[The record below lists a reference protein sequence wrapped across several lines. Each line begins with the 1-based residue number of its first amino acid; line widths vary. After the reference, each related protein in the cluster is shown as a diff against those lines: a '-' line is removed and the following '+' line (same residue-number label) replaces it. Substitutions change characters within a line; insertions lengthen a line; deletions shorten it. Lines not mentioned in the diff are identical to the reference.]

1 MIRRL
6 VCLALAG
13 ILASATAG
21 AAIRRE
27 INGGGSGGGYSPG
40 GAPPLPRVFRPDFT
54 EEEPYRNPDMGPLGV
69 VLSNG
74 EFQLSVTDLEIPG
87 RGFPFRL
94 ERTYRSKRDSL
105 GSPLGMGWHL
115 SLDEYLHAG
124 IWVDE
129 YGDGH
134 SAIQWTMGNG
144 WRELWVNV
152 DGTDYQPFGGFF
164 GKIRSLGD
172 GGYQIRYSDGT
183 VKTFGLAMARP
194 PENGPVWVLTR
205 LEDRNGNALS
215 IRFRQPAGSTTQL
228 IDTITDTLGR
238 NITFAYDGADRLI
251 AVTDFAGRRIDYG
264 YDGLDHL
271 VSVKAPAVTG
281 TPNGNDFCDAGCP
294 SARKTTLY
302 RYAAGDGCTEPN
314 LLHNLTAIISPRG
327 EQFLTN
333 RYAAAADPRCG
344 EVSGSGP
351 TLDFV
356 KEQRYG
362 EGTVRYDY
370 RFLNPTDPGLET
382 AVLETT
388 VTDRNGNE
396 QAHEFNRHGN
406 PLRVVTR
413 TNRGIRTLEGSDE
426 GDYVVTYH
434 YVEHGGGMISWRTE
448 AGGLNVD
455 AAGRLVR
462 YDEGMTVRNVYD
474 QQNPDVFQRGNLLS
488 VVRTPDGGRGAAQE
502 SLVTSFTYEPL
513 FNQPSSVV
521 DPRNHR
527 VSILYDY
534 QEGSWASLTAGAPPP
549 ASLDP
554 AWWKQDEIRGF
565 LESGGHGNLGDLN
578 GDGYHRGGN
587 AVRLSQGSITHAD
600 GTGSEEIVTTLAYN
614 GFGLPT
620 IRRDAEF
627 NETRFLYYAE
637 NDPDGNGTPSP
648 SPADGRVLSA
658 AAGSG
663 GGGYLQRQIQD
674 ATPAMALPSPPPLQG
689 RGSGQNPPPQNVVS
703 TFAYDPVGNL
713 RSLTDG
719 RGVRTDYFVNA
730 LNQIIQTTRTAG
742 SADPGLPPFGIRE
755 QFRYDA
761 ANNLVQRRQERR
773 DDASATPVDRW
784 ITTDT
789 TYDALDRKV
798 AETLST
804 DDVPA
809 LRLTTSFAYDG
820 NGNLRKTNFPAGNAV
835 LRFYDER
842 DLLFREVALK
852 TPSPDPADMSFEPAA
867 DSVTRFDYEGSG
879 KVIRRIDP
887 EGHPTLLGYDGY
899 GRQMVSFDAAFQR
912 TALAYDAGGNLI
924 SRVVTGSLGGATPAP
939 SGPPA
944 APFPEISSQRFFHDE
959 LGHLRRTDTKFFR
972 YIGENQILLTT
983 DSHAGL
989 TVTPDPAAEPAPA
1002 AGDGWTT
1009 RWARFDRLG
1018 RTVEETDDSGHRTET
1033 RYDGLGRALRLS
1045 RNPVAP
1051 FVYTPGGADER
1062 NAIQYVYDAAGNVV
1076 EILETEWGSDRT
1088 DPARPSR
1095 KLPPQQHRT
1104 TFRFD
1109 SLSRLVETKVA
1120 GRVGA
1125 APLNLTTTMAYDSR
1139 GNKIQ
1144 LTDPAGGRTKSFY
1157 DGLGRLR
1164 RTEAGYLWNGAVES
1178 VPAGQMN
1185 PANPDGKIT
1194 TRFDYDDNGRM
1205 IAMTDDNGRLT
1216 AFAYD
1221 GLNRR
1226 TRLTYPDGSSRNLVY
1241 DRDSLPALWEQ
1252 RGPNGG
1258 RLALTTRYDS
1268 LHRPIQKDVDNSGAP
1283 AFLGT
1288 RRQQFEYDGAGRATR
1303 AVDDTDL
1310 ADGVPDSEVLLAYDS
1325 LGDVSAETQGYR
1337 DAAGA
1342 ALSQGS
1348 TTVRSVYDGT
1358 GFRTRLI
1365 YPGGRVVSFVPD
1377 ELNRVSDLVDGYTGV
1392 TRYDYLGPRRLLNR
1406 LNPNG
1411 TKLTFLADAADDL
1424 ASGYDDARRI
1434 GDFATRSAAGSP
1446 AALAEFAYGY
1456 DAAGNRLYERRVHEP
1471 MGANWRGEI
1480 YEYDAL
1486 HRLTK
1491 RAEGI
1496 VNAAGALQGS
1506 AGTSQAFTLDGLG
1519 NWSSTKTNNTVF
1531 GNSVNLLNQ
1540 YKAFAG
1546 PRGETKLAYD
1556 IAGNLGGSVTGTN
1569 ERQFAYDFSNRLV
1582 LYLDAAQNLTTYR
1595 YDALGRRISKTLN
1608 GSSAVRFV
1616 YDGDRILEERDAGGS
1631 LVATYLNGPGI
1642 DEVLSRRRWSGGQP
1656 ADLFYHTNAVG
1667 SVTAVTS
1674 ASGQVVER
1682 YRYDAFGQVTFL
1694 TPASAAIV
1702 SSAVTNNV
1710 LFTGRYYDTES
1721 RLYDF
1726 RARTY
1731 DPYLGRFLQRDPLGE
1746 TASIN
1751 LYAYASGNPI
1761 NAADPTGMMTY
1772 PLGFMGQLLR
1782 QMDRPISGAGWS
1794 LQQKMQYRP
1803 GAYANHVNA
1812 NFDSFAAAQAE
1823 ENWYADYEREQA
1835 EWADKRARVAAHDI
1849 RNQVAESLKRSGS
1862 NVDHPKGIDILIVG
1876 LSQSILDEFAGT
1888 RNDTDLDTQAMNLI
1902 KAGHVVIVVNADD
1915 LATSALG
1922 PNFSSSA
1929 IDFLADQVMSLAGA
1943 SSSTRI
1949 NIEGFSRG
1957 TGASVSLTNEL
1968 TGDRSIDGGRISDFL
1983 IDPFVGEGSSNI
1995 KNTDVHTMLFYS
2007 ANFSPVKMVAPL
2019 FGYGR
2024 RVTQGNLQELTG
2036 TRFPT
2041 THGQMDSYAAGVLGL
2056 IDQAILGGP

>member
-13 ILASATAG
+13 ILASASAG
-21 AAIRRE
+21 AVHRRE
-27 INGGGSGGGYSPG
+27 ISGSGSGGGYSPG
-40 GAPPLPRVFRPDFT
+40 GGPPPGPTMFRPDFT

-74 EFQLSVTDLEIPG
+74 EFQLAVTDLEIPG

-94 ERTYRSKRDSL
+94 ERTYRSKRDGAGSL
-105 GSPLGMGWHL
+105 LGMGWHL
-115 SLDEYLHAG
+115 SYDEYLRAG

-129 YGDGH
+129 YGEGH

-144 WRELWVNV
+144 WRDLWVNV
-152 DGTDYQPFGGFF
+152 DGSGYQPFGGFF
-164 GKIRSLGD
+164 GKIRSLGA
-172 GGYQIRYSDGT
+172 GGFQIRYADGT
-183 VKTFGLAMARP
+183 VKTFGLATIRP
-194 PENGPVWVLTR
+194 PEEGLVWVLTR
-205 LEDRNGNALS
+205 MEDRNGNALS
-215 IRFRQPAGSTTQL
+215 IRFRPSAGSTAQR
-228 IDTITDTLGR
+228 IDTITDTMGR
-238 NITFAYDGADRLI
+238 NVSFAYDAADRLV

-264 YDGLDHL
+264 YDEFDHL

-294 SARKTTLY
+294 VPRKTTLY

-314 LLHNLTAIISPRG
+314 LLHNLTAVVSPRG

-344 EVSGSGP
+344 EISASAS

-362 EGTVRYDY
+362 DGTVRYGY
-370 RFLNPTDPGLET
+370 RFLNPSDSGLET

-396 QAHEFNRHGN
+396 QVHEFNRQGN

-413 TNRGIRTLEGSDE
+413 TNRGIRTFEGSDE

-434 YVEHGGGMISWRTE
+434 YVENGGGMISWRTE
-448 AGGLNVD
+448 SGGLNVD
-455 AAGRLVR
+455 AEGRVVP
-462 YDEGMTVRNVYD
+462 YDEGTTIQNVYD
-474 QQNPDVFQRGNLLS
+474 QQNPDIFQRGNLVS
-488 VVRTPDGGRGAAQE
+488 VTRTPDAGRGAAQE

-513 FNQPSSVV
+513 FNQPSSVA

-527 VSILYDY
+527 TSITYDY
-534 QEGSWASLTAGAPPP
+534 QEGSFASLTAGSPPP
-549 ASLDP
+549 ASVDP
-554 AWWKQDEIRGF
+554 AWWKQDEIRSF
-565 LESGGHGNLGDLN
+565 LENGGGNLGDQN
-578 GDGYHRGGN
+578 GDGYHRSGN
-587 AVRLSQGSITHAD
+587 AVRVSQGSITHA
-600 GTGSEEIVTTLAYN
+600 GGSRSEEIVTTLAYN

-620 IRRDAEF
+620 TRRDAEF
-627 NETRFLYYAE
+627 NESRFLYFAE
-637 NDPDGNGTPSP
+637 NDPDGNGTLSP

-674 ATPAMALPSPPPLQG
+674 ATPAMPLPSPPPLQG
-689 RGSGQNPPPQNVVS
+689 RESGQNPPPQNVVS
-703 TFAYDPVGNL
+703 TFAYDPAGNL

-719 RGVRTDYFVNA
+719 RGVRTDYVVNA
-730 LNQIIQTTRTAG
+730 LNQVVETVRAAA
-742 SADPGLPPFGIRE
+742 SADPGSPPFGIRE

-773 DDASATPVDRW
+773 DDASAAPVDRW
-784 ITTDT
+784 ITTDM
-789 TYDALDRKV
+789 TYDGLDRKLT
-798 AETLST
+798 ETLST

-809 LRLTTSFAYDG
+809 LRLTTAFAYDG
-820 NGNLRKTNFPAGNAV
+820 NGNLRKTIFPAGNV
-835 LRFYDER
+835 LLRFYDER

-852 TPSPDPADMSFEPAA
+852 SPSPDPADMSFDPAA
-867 DSVTRFDYEGSG
+867 DSVTRFDYQGSG

-887 EGHPTLLGYDGY
+887 EGHATLLGYDGY
-899 GRQMVSFDAAFQR
+899 NRQIVSFDAAFQR
-912 TALAYDAGGNLI
+912 TALAYDAGGNLV

-972 YIGENQILLTT
+972 YEGEAQIFLTT
-983 DSHAGL
+983 DANAGL
-989 TVTPDPAAEPAPA
+989 TTTPDPSEEPAPA

-1009 RWARFDRLG
+1009 RLARFDRLG
-1018 RTVEETDDSGHRTET
+1018 RTAEETDDGGRRTET
-1033 RYDGLGRALRLS
+1033 HYDGLGRVLRVS

-1051 FVYTPGGADER
+1051 FVYVPGGTDER
-1062 NAIQYVYDAAGNVV
+1062 NAIQYAYDADGNVV
-1076 EILETEWGSDRT
+1076 EILETEWGSDRS
-1088 DPARPSR
+1088 DPARPNR
-1095 KLPPQQHRT
+1095 KLPSQKHRT

-1109 SLSRLVETKVA
+1109 ALNRLVETTVV

-1125 APLNLTTTMAYDSR
+1125 APLNLTTAMAYDSR

-1164 RTEAGYLWNGAVES
+1164 RTEAGYLWNGAAES
-1178 VPAGQMN
+1178 VPAGLMN

-1194 TRFDYDDNGRM
+1194 TRFDYDANGRM

-1226 TRLTYPDGSSRNLVY
+1226 TGVTYPDGSSRNLGY
-1241 DRDSLPALWEQ
+1241 DRDSLPALWDQ
-1252 RGPNGG
+1252 LGPGAA
-1258 RLALTTRYDS
+1258 RLAVTTRYDA

-1283 AFLGT
+1283 TFLGT
-1288 RRQQFEYDGAGRATR
+1288 RRQRFEYDGAGRATR

-1310 ADGVPDSEVLLAYDS
+1310 ADGAPDSEVILAYDS
-1325 LGDVSAETQGYR
+1325 LGDVVTETQGYR
-1337 DAAGA
+1337 DATGA
-1342 ALSQGS
+1342 ALSQGAH
-1348 TTVRSVYDGT
+1348 TVRSVYNGA

-1365 YPGGRVVSFVPD
+1365 YPGGRAVTFVPD
-1377 ELNRVSDLVDGYTGV
+1377 ELDRVSDLLDGYTGL
-1392 TRYDYLGPRRLLNR
+1392 TRYDYLGPVRLLNR
-1406 LNPNG
+1406 LHPNG
-1411 TKLTFLADAADDL
+1411 TKLTLLADAADTL

-1434 GDFATRSAAGSP
+1434 VDFATRSAGGSP
-1446 AALAEFAYGY
+1446 AALAEFAYAY
-1456 DAAGNRLYERRVHEP
+1456 DAAGNRRYERRVHEP
-1471 MGANWRGEI
+1471 MGTNWKGEA
-1480 YEYDAL
+1480 YEYDVL

-1491 RAEGI
+1491 RSEGI
-1496 VNAAGALQGS
+1496 LNAAGALQGS
-1506 AGTSQAFTLDGLG
+1506 AGASQAFTLDGLG
-1519 NWSSTKTNNTVF
+1519 NWSSTKTNGTIFDNGVNT
-1531 GNSVNLLNQ
+1531 LNQ
-1540 YKAFAG
+1540 YKMFAG
-1546 PRGETKLAYD
+1546 PAGTAKLAYD
-1556 IAGNLGGSVTGTN
+1556 IAGNLSGAVTGGN

-1582 LYLDAAQNLTTYR
+1582 LHLDAGQNLTTYR

-1608 GSSAVRFV
+1608 GSSVTRFV
-1616 YDGDRILEERDAGGS
+1616 YDGDRIIEERDGGGS
-1631 LVATYLNGPGI
+1631 LVAAYLNGPGI
-1642 DEVLSRRRWSGGQP
+1642 DEVLSRRRWSGAQS

-1674 ASGQVVER
+1674 SSGQIVER
-1682 YRYDAFGQVTFL
+1682 YRYDSFGQVTFL
-1694 TPASAAIV
+1694 TAAGTAIV
-1702 SSAVTNNV
+1702 SSAVYNNV

-1751 LYAYASGNPI
+1751 LYAYASDNPI
-1761 NAADPTGMMTY
+1761 NAVDPTGTKTF
-1772 PLGFMGQLLR
+1772 PGGWAGRQLQGIAQRL
-1782 QMDRPISGAGWS
+1782 SGAGWS
-1794 LQQKMQYRP
+1794 VQQKMQYRP
-1803 GAYANHVNA
+1803 GHYANHVNA

-1823 ENWYADYEREQA
+1823 EIWYADYEREQA

-1862 NVDHPKGIDILIVG
+1862 NVEHPEGIDILIVG
-1876 LSQSILDEFAGT
+1876 LNQSILDEFAGT
-1888 RNDTDLDTQAMNLI
+1888 RDDTDLDTQAMNFI

-1922 PNFSSSA
+1922 PNFSSNA
-1929 IDFLADQVMSLAGA
+1929 IDFLADQVMSLTRG
-1943 SSSTRI
+1943 SSTVRI

-1957 TGASVSLTNEL
+1957 TGASVDLTNEL
-1968 TGDRSIDGGRISDFL
+1968 TGDRRVDGGRISDFL
-1983 IDPFVGEGSSNI
+1983 IDPFVGKGSANI
-1995 KNTDVHTMLFYS
+1995 VNTSVSTMLFYS

-2024 RVTQGNLQELTG
+2024 WVTKGDKILSG
-2036 TRFPT
+2036 SSYPA
-2041 THGQMDSYAAGVLGL
+2041 THGNMDSYSGGVLGI